1 MLKNKLPYI
10 LSVNEKGNLVNSNIC
25 IHKKC
30 KPAPRVSTKDKKISL
45 NLLLTCKASSNQTKE
60 QLDVN
65 KTKVLYKGKAK
76 GFGACIPT
84 GGQIPPI
91 HIEGLIDE

>member
-1 MLKNKLPYI
+1 MPYI
-10 LSVNEKGNLVNSNIC
+10 LSVNVKGNLVNSNTWMV
-25 IHKKC
+25 KKC
-30 KPAPRVSTKDKKISL
+30 KPAPIVNTKDKKISL